1 MKFSINI
8 DVELTKIEVSFIKKH
23 FVNNKKTHNRFFFST
38 NNEDRRTLDN
48 LSKHEV
54 VYFDNMGN
62 IHLTIIGNNIIDM
75 LDRDK
80 KINDILK

>member
-23 FVNNKKTHNRFFFST
+23 FVNKKIHNRFFFST
-38 NNEDRRTLDN
+38 NNGDRRTLDN
-48 LSKHEV
+48 LCKHE

-62 IHLTIIGNNIIDM
+62 IHPTIIGNNIIDM